1 MNIPVADQGRGPLIF
16 RSDSGPKGG
25 KFFFL
30 RPPSPLSEGL
40 DLPLHTQFMQT
51 HFSAIQKAES
61 FFDYFIKEP
70 NNSPSTP
77 RVYLFSSTQP
87 IVVPLKSGRVTLGTR
102 LWFKTLIAVWDVRVF
117 ATLCLNWSFN
127 INLFQRVV
135 VCNAF

>member
-1 MNIPVADQGRGPLIF
+1 MVTRNNCEHTSGGSRGGAPLFLDQTEARRAEKIF
-16 RSDSGPKGG
+16 V
-25 KFFFL
+25 L

-51 HFSAIQKAES
+51 HFWAIQKAES

-70 NNSPSTP
+70 NNFPSTL

-87 IVVPLKSGRVTLGTR
+87 IIVVPLKSGRVTLGTS

-117 ATLCLNWSFN
+117 ATLCLY
-127 INLFQRVV
+127 
-135 VCNAF
+135 